1 MNMLLL
7 TTPAQHEGTNP
18 SVLLEEKQLQAW
30 LDDLP
35 MMNIIDTVKALHQ
48 SLVPFN
54 ELQLEDSLRL
64 KLLEQYRQVID
75 EIFYSFDEMRLKQL
89 PVSNQVR
96 QEIKTD
102 IMWLCLELANGY
114 KIVVKNTLDQ
124 GSNPRKDSNLVL
136 AIYRSMEQII
146 RALVNAYRNRQLPPP
161 LAYLEIN
168 QLYRLAETHAI
179 TKKKVSHAKQETA
192 VPTISHLFK
201 QFMLLAVADPV
212 NIPEAVAFELFIV
225 LEAFAHQ
232 CQISESHSSASWVY
246 VVNLAEDELPKR
258 MPQSGDTASNP
269 DIRYIDTDAV
279 FRQIEARIGE
289 LKQASQDMIDTQ
301 EIKLLQIYQQQAAEG
316 VSTERNNVNP
326 LQKQVR
332 LSFGLEATHYFMTDD
347 HYARHQ
353 AAGSESYGIE
363 VRDVDDEQPGYE
375 LESWHTLEDNMSG
388 RMLLVPRDISY
399 QEIELGMLVGLFEQ
413 VKGDNPAV
421 FTLAMVRWLPPNETD
436 EKKIGL
442 QIIPGRPQSMVCS
455 AEENEDL
462 IPCLYISAVA
472 VLNQP
477 ASLIVPADIYQQGKL
492 IDLHLADGKR
502 SVEFTDIIEQ
512 TPYIIQCLCKNPE

>member
-18 SVLLEEKQLQAW
+18 SVLLDEKQLQAW

-48 SLVPFN
+48 ALVSFN
-54 ELQLEDSLRL
+54 ELQLDDSSRL

-114 KIVVKNTLDQ
+114 KVVVKNTLDP
-124 GSNPRKDSNLVL
+124 GSAARKDSNLVL
-136 AIYRSMEQII
+136 AVYRSMEQII
-146 RALVNAYRNRQLPPP
+146 RALVNSYCNRQLPPP

-179 TKKKVSHAKQETA
+179 TKKKVSHARQESA
-192 VPTISHLFK
+192 VPTISNLYK
-201 QFMLLAVADPV
+201 QIMLLSAADPV
-212 NIPEAVAFELFIV
+212 SIPESVAFDLFII
-225 LEAFAHQ
+225 LEEYARQ
-232 CQISESHSSASWVY
+232 CQISERPGSDSWVY
-246 VVNLAEDELPKR
+246 VVNLTEDKLPTCLSR
-258 MPQSGDTASNP
+258 SDDADSNP
-269 DIRYIDTDAV
+269 DTRYIDTGAV
-279 FRQIEARIGE
+279 FRQIETRIGE

-301 EIKLLQIYQQQAAEG
+301 EIKLLQIYQQQAKGGEN
-316 VSTERNNVNP
+316 TNKTKPR
-326 LQKQVR
+326 QKQVR

-363 VRDVDDEQPGYE
+363 VRDVDEEHAGYE
-375 LESWHTLEDNMSG
+375 MEYWNIVEDNNSG
-388 RMLLVPRDISY
+388 RMLLIPRDISY
-399 QEIELGMLVGLFEQ
+399 QEIKLGMLVGLYEQ
-413 VKGDNPAV
+413 VEGDNPAV
-421 FTLAMVRWLPPNETD
+421 FNLAMVRWLPANETD

-442 QIIPGRPQSMVCS
+442 QIIPGRPQTILCS
-455 AEENEDL
+455 LAGNGDL
-462 IPCLYISAVA
+462 MPCLYISAVA
-472 VLNQP
+472 VLKQP
-477 ASLIVPADIYQQGKL
+477 AALIIPADIYQRDKM

-502 SVEFTDIIEQ
+502 SVELLDIVNQ
-512 TPYIIQCLCKNPE
+512 TPFVIQCLFNYAD